1 MGRVLRFW
9 NADVL
14 KQTESVLETIFAP
27 MSLPESGEVLP
38 SSSPSVADY
47 RDTSPALR
55 GREVL
60 GRKTIF

>member
-1 MGRVLRFW
+1 MPFW

-14 KQTESVLETIFAP
+14 HQMESVLETIFAV
-27 MSLPESGEVLP
+27 MNRPESGEASS

-55 GREVL
+55 GR
-60 GRKTIF
+60 